1 MTVSGALLIDHFVR
15 QWAELHEREWE
26 LTPLHTL
33 TEKARDALGTDG
45 CRAALALL
53 SVWNQHQPKFPTWRH
68 LAADRQS
75 AEQASG
81 ERAARWRA
89 GRLSGCT
96 RILDLCC
103 GIGGDAIAL
112 SSHCEH
118 LVAIDRDFQRALCA
132 RFNVS
137 SFGHGDRTDVVCSD
151 VGAVLT
157 AAEAAVLDPDRR
169 PGGRRVIR
177 PELYEPPACL
187 WAQIR
192 KSVRTLAVK
201 VAPGI
206 PFDAIPADAVPEFV
220 EDRGE
225 CREAVLWFGERKPH
239 ARTAVILGA
248 GSTVTASCIDASA
261 PESFQKGE
269 VGRFV
274 YDPSPAVVRAQ
285 LVTHLAAKLSAW
297 RLDDRI
303 AYLSSDSLVETPFAR
318 GFEVLSV
325 IPFSLKRLRAHLRD
339 KRVGAV
345 EIRTRRF
352 PVNPDELRPML
363 DLRGPESA
371 TVILTRVR
379 GNALAI
385 VCRQGNSGGLI

>member
-1 MTVSGALLIDHFVR
+1 VTVSGALLIDHSVR
-15 QWAELHEREWE
+15 QWAELHEREWG
-26 LTPLHTL
+26 LTPLHIL
-33 TEKARDALGTDG
+33 VEKARNALGTDG
-45 CRAALALL
+45 CRAALVLL
-53 SVWNQHQPKFPTWRH
+53 SVWNQHRSKFPTWRH

-89 GRLSGCT
+89 ARLSGCK
-96 RILDLCC
+96 RVLDLCC

-112 SSHCEH
+112 SSQCEH
-118 LVAIDRDFQRALCA
+118 LVAIDRDFHRVLCA

-137 SFGHGDRTDVVCSD
+137 SFGHGDRTDFICSD
-151 VGAVLT
+151 VETVLP

-177 PELYEPPACL
+177 PELYEPRVYH

-192 KSVRTLAVK
+192 KAVRTLAVK

-206 PFDAIPADAVPEFV
+206 PFDAIPGDAVPEFV

-239 ARTAVILGA
+239 ARTAAILGG

-261 PESFQKGE
+261 AESLRQGD

-297 RLDDRI
+297 RLDDRV
-303 AYLSSDSLVETPFAR
+303 AYLSSDSLIETPFAK
-318 GFEVLSV
+318 GFDVLSV
-325 IPFSLKRLRAHLRD
+325 LPFSLKRLRAHLRER
-339 KRVGAV
+339 RVGTV

-352 PVNPDELRPML
+352 PVNPDELRSML
-363 DLRGPESA
+363 DLCGPESA

-385 VCRQGNSGGLI
+385 VCRQGYSAELT